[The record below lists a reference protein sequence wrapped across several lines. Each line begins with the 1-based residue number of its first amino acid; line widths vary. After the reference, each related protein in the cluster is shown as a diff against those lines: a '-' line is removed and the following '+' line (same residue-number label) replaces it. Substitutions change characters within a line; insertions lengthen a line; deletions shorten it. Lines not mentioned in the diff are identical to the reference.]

1 MNTLR
6 LSAKEAE
13 KAAKLLSEGGIV
25 ALPTDTVYG
34 LAAVPGIEEAVK
46 KVYAAKSR
54 PLDKALLLLVSD
66 PDALDKFCRAD
77 RRAWRLAQAFWP
89 GALTVVLDKTEAVS
103 YAVTSGK
110 DTVGLR
116 CPDSFLSRNIIRLAG
131 GAVAAPS
138 ANISG
143 AEPPTDQSEVLAQ
156 LDGLIDA
163 VVDGGECSVG
173 TPSTIVDLTGEE
185 AVILREGD
193 VSLEAINA
201 VLSGGFVSLGVT
213 GPTGAGKSTVL
224 SWLEKQGALVIDCDK
239 LYHSMLQS
247 DALLVEDIARHF
259 PAAVVEGSV
268 DRKILGSLV
277 FADPEKLSLLSEL
290 TGPHICRKAD
300 AITRE
305 YLDNGGTMVVYDA
318 IRVLEGGLNRRC
330 DAVIGVVAPEEVRIE
345 RIMQRDGIDLAAA
358 KARVA
363 AQQKNQYYIDN
374 CDEIIVNDADRETLF
389 EKCSLI
395 LGPAIDKIRRGNYV
409 RK

>member
-1 MNTLR
+1 MNTLT
-6 LSAKEAE
+6 LLPGDAE
-13 KAAKLLSEGGIV
+13 YASKLLTQGELV

-34 LAAVPGIEEAVK
+34 LAAVPGLEDAVK
-46 KVYAAKSR
+46 KVYEVKSR

-89 GALTVVLDKTEAVS
+89 GALTIVLEKTDEVS
-103 YAVTSGK
+103 YTVTSGK

-116 CPDSFLSRNIIRLAG
+116 CPDSFLSRRIIRFAG

-143 AEPPTDQSEVLAQ
+143 LEPPTNAKEVLAQ
-156 LDGLIDA
+156 LDGSIAA

-173 TPSTIVDLTGEE
+173 TPSTIVDLTGKEP
-185 AVILREGD
+185 VILREGD
-193 VSLEAINA
+193 VALDEINS
-201 VLSGGFVSLGVT
+201 VLSGSFVCLGVT

-247 DALLVEDIARHF
+247 DELLVEDIERSF
-259 PAAVVEGSV
+259 PAAVVNGSV

-277 FADPEKLSLLSEL
+277 FADPEKLSLLSDI
-290 TGPHICRKAD
+290 TGPHICRKTD
-300 AITRE
+300 SLTRE
-305 YLDNGGTMVVYDA
+305 YLDKGGKMVVYDA

-330 DAVIGVVAPEEVRIE
+330 DAVIGVVAPEEE
-345 RIMQRDGIDLAAA
+345 RIKRIMKRDGIDEAAA
-358 KARVA
+358 RARVA
-363 AQQKNQYYIDN
+363 AQQKNEYYVNN
-374 CDEIIVNDADRETLF
+374 CDEVIVNDAAPEELFAKCEQTLV
-389 EKCSLI
+389 
-395 LGPAIDKIRRGNYV
+395 PAIDKIRRGNYV